1 MRKSFDK
8 NQKQYYANLNQKD
21 VSVNKKLSKTVKPL
35 LSDKIKSNEKFTLV
49 EDEIRSKIFTQEH
62 KVTEQ
67 LNSFF
72 SKLENS

>member
-1 MRKSFDK
+1 MCKSFDK

-49 EDEIRSKIFTQEH
+49 EDEIRGKIFTQEH
-62 KVTEQ
+62 K
-67 LNSFF
+67 
-72 SKLENS
+72 